1 MTVWEKRLPGIGLCL
16 AIALVAW
23 FVVELLPVLEV
34 MGSAVLAIL
43 IGMVG
48 CAVIKNRAA
57 VREGVKDGVAFT
69 SKKVLQ
75 YAVILLG
82 FGLNLRQIGQVG
94 LTSLPIILC
103 TISTALIVAFLM
115 SKALHVPGKTAT
127 LIGVGSSICGGS
139 AIAAAA
145 PVIEADDEEIAQSV
159 SVIFLFNVLAALIF
173 PTLGGVI
180 GLSDTG
186 FGLFAGHY

>member
-94 LTSLPIILC
+94 LTSPAHHPVHHLHRPDRGLPACPRRC
-103 TISTALIVAFLM
+103 TCRER
-115 SKALHVPGKTAT
+115 PPR
-127 LIGVGSSICGGS
+127 SSGWGPPS
-139 AIAAAA
+139 AAAR
-145 PVIEADDEEIAQSV
+145 P
-159 SVIFLFNVLAALIF
+159 L
-173 PTLGGVI
+173 PPPPR
-180 GLSDTG
+180 
-186 FGLFAGHY
+186 

>member
-103 TISTALIVAFLM
+103 TISTALIVA
-115 SKALHVPGKTAT
+115 
-127 LIGVGSSICGGS
+127 
-139 AIAAAA
+139 
-145 PVIEADDEEIAQSV
+145 
-159 SVIFLFNVLAALIF
+159 
-173 PTLGGVI
+173 
-180 GLSDTG
+180 
-186 FGLFAGHY
+186 

>member
-82 FGLNLRQIGQVG
+82 FGLNLGEIAKVG
-94 LTSLPIILC
+94 ASSLPII
-103 TISTALIVAFLM
+103 ISTITTSLVIP
-115 SKALHVPGKTAT
+115 KER
-127 LIGVGSSICGGS
+127 SSRRS
-139 AIAAAA
+139 SS
-145 PVIEADDEEIAQSV
+145 PVIRGI
-159 SVIFLFNVLAALIF
+159 
-173 PTLGGVI
+173 
-180 GLSDTG
+180 
-186 FGLFAGHY
+186 